1 MGWEGRFRWPGHR
14 HAGPTREKSSNSQGI
29 GGLIEEL
36 GARLRHRLGDPTE
49 KVPYHEF
56 RTADW
61 DLRRGV
67 RTEGNV
73 APETFDAA
81 LPNREHAQAYIPTTI
96 WAFRRAMAAMI
107 RAGARRASP
116 PWWTTVAA
124 RGGPS

>member
-1 MGWEGRFRWPGHR
+1 MAGASTRWT
-14 HAGPTREKSSNSQGI
+14 HAREILDSQGI
-29 GGLIEEL
+29 GGLFEEL
-36 GARLRHRLGDPTE
+36 GARLRHRLGDPAG

-73 APETFDAA
+73 APESFDSA
-81 LPNREHAQAYIPTTI
+81 LPNREHAKAYIPTTI
-96 WAFRRAMAAMI
+96 WTFRRVMAATI
-107 RAGARRASP
+107 RGRRRASP